1 MRLLAAFTAHELRT
15 QGRSLRF
22 RVIAALYAAA
32 ASGPAA
38 LTWVRR
44 EQSLSVIGS
53 STYAAESFEI
63 LPLLTAVAA
72 FLLSLDAITR
82 EQDEGAWS
90 TVSLT
95 GMSSAG
101 YLLRRWLSLQA
112 LLLPLTAVPVAVA
125 AGLAVTANGP
135 DVIYPSAFAVPW
147 LLHVVPVALTF
158 SALAVAVGT
167 IAGGA
172 INAFLLATFVLL
184 AVPMLLNSL
193 LGRLGIR
200 LSAPLEW
207 LNMGY
212 LSRSLSR
219 VASDPTHDTFLSLP
233 FPLAVSELPVD
244 VRTAAGPLLARAV
257 VPVALAAALLGLAA
271 RYLRRTRPD
280 VRPWRIRPDHPL
292 RTFLLILARLRERYT
307 PDPRPARADLLAL
320 TALLLLTAGIA
331 ALALGRV
338 RYYEA
343 IGKARFDAEA
353 SEGPAP
359 TPGDV
364 TPGRWRVEGTL
375 GPDRWVD
382 LTVTAEMRNAG
393 PSPQSHLAFEL
404 NPALRI
410 KEARPAEGRLTLS
423 RRWDRFAVDLVPPIP
438 PGGRREIRFRLA
450 GAPREARISPQVID
464 YPAFYKRFGDHLHP
478 RFFRDLLDLSTS
490 YEAPALSSRQIRV
503 VTSELSPI
511 PRYEAWKL
519 DNQRNV
525 LQESFTPQADL
536 SVSLTGP
543 PGVLLADSCGDTT
556 RSGRLA
562 GDCRIPLTELAV
574 VGGRYVTLPSTETGT
589 TVAVY
594 PPHARAG
601 ELHLGFFNGSARKAE
616 EAWPGLEG
624 LGRMAVLEWSGNR
637 VFDPD
642 PIGAAMATRWRGP
655 NDLAFTPQGNLV
667 LLSEGD
673 LIQKHKVLKPESFLA
688 EMVGAQLTS
697 RRPLAPEDSV
707 FFRLLFRNLALQR
720 LGLGPESGAAVE
732 GLRPGQGGIV
742 RVPPPEDFYDTVYW
756 HSRFPA
762 LLVGLRHLMGEEA
775 LRQAVEELLSR
786 GGARP
791 CTRRELLDVLA
802 RHGGPDLSRFLEE
815 NLAKGGLAEPVL
827 EGVEFRQ
834 TADGWH
840 ATGRMHNRGDAEVLC
855 KVVLTT
861 DLGPVTATVRAEP
874 EKDGAFDLHTTR
886 RPQAVLLDPDR
897 ECHRLVPSAAP
908 GDRVFFQ
915 GSGK

>member
-1 MRLLAAFTAHELRT
+1 MRLAAAFAAHELRT
-15 QGRSLRF
+15 QVRSLRF
-22 RVIAALYAAA
+22 RVLAALYAALG
-32 ASGPAA
+32 SSPAV

-63 LPLLTAVAA
+63 LPVLTAVAA

-101 YLLRRWLSLQA
+101 YLLRRWLALQA
-112 LLLPLTAVPVAVA
+112 LLLPLTAVPAAAAAALAVA
-125 AGLAVTANGP
+125 ANGP
-135 DVIYPSAFAVPW
+135 DMLYPSAFAVPW
-147 LLHVVPVALTF
+147 LLHVAPVALTF

-172 INAFLLATFVLL
+172 INAFLLAAFVLL

-200 LSAPLEW
+200 LSSPLEW
-207 LNMGY
+207 LDTGY
-212 LSRSLSR
+212 LQRSIAR

-233 FPLAVSELPVD
+233 FPIVVSELPLD
-244 VRTAAGPLLARAV
+244 VRTAAGPLLARAA
-257 VPVALAAALLGLAA
+257 VPVALAAVLLGLAA

-292 RTFLLILARLRERYT
+292 RTFLLLLARLRERYT

-320 TALLLLTAGIA
+320 AVLLLLTAGVA

-364 TPGRWRVEGTL
+364 TPGRWRVAGTL
-375 GPDRWVD
+375 GPDRRVD
-382 LTVTAEMRNAG
+382 LTVAAEMRNTG
-393 PSPQSHLAFEL
+393 PSPQGHLAFEL

-410 KEARPAEGRLTLS
+410 AEARPAEGTLTLS
-423 RRWDRFAVDLVPPIP
+423 RRWDRLAMDLVPPIP
-438 PGGRREIRFRLA
+438 PGGRREIRLRLA
-450 GAPREARISPQVID
+450 GAPREARISPQIFE
-464 YPAFYKRFGDHLHP
+464 YPPFHKRFGDHLHQ

-490 YEAPALSSRQIRV
+490 YEAPALSARQIRL

-511 PRYEAWKL
+511 PRYQAWKL
-519 DNQRNV
+519 DDQYSV
-525 LQESFTPQADL
+525 LPESFTPQAD
-536 SVSLTGP
+536 VAISLTGP

-594 PPHARAG
+594 PSHARVG
-601 ELHLGFFNGSARKAE
+601 ELRLGFFNGSARKAE

-642 PIGAAMATRWRGP
+642 PIGVAMATRWRGP
-655 NDLAFTPQGNLV
+655 NDLAFTPEGNLV

-673 LIQKHKVLKPESFLA
+673 LIQKNKVLKPESFLA
-688 EMVGAQLTS
+688 EMVGAKLTS
-697 RRPLAPEDSV
+697 RRPLAPGDSV
-707 FFRLLFRNLALQR
+707 LFRLLFRNLALQR

-742 RVPPPEDFYDTVYW
+742 RVPPPEDFYGTLYW

-762 LLVGLRHLMGEEA
+762 LLAGLRHLMGEEA
-775 LRQAVEELLSR
+775 LRQAVEELLSK

-802 RHGGPDLSRFLEE
+802 RHGGPDLSRFLQE
-815 NLAKGGLAEPVL
+815 NLVKGGLAEPVL

-840 ATGRMHNRGDAEVLC
+840 ATGRVHNRGDAEALC
-855 KVVLTT
+855 KVVLAT
-861 DLGPVTATVRAEP
+861 DLGPVSATVRAEP
-874 EKDGAFDLHTTR
+874 EKDGAFDLRTTR
-886 RPQAVLLDPDR
+886 KPQAVLLDPDK
-897 ECHRLVPSAAP
+897 ECHRLVPSTLV

-915 GSGK
+915 RGK